1 MLTVND
7 IYIKE
12 YPTIKNM
19 TASKRITES
28 KINEIMRNSINQVIN
43 ERKSN
48 VNHILNDIVYAIHSE
63 QEYIS
68 TDMSSENEI
77 ELWLPNDRY
86 AMITYNL
93 KGKLNFGNGIDA
105 SIENPIVEIGS
116 IFYSIG
122 DEEGREVRDDG
133 RVKEALEKTI
143 STNFS
148 KQLYW

>member
-28 KINEIMRNSINQVIN
+28 KIHEIIRNSISQVIN

-48 VNHILNDIVYAIHSE
+48 VNNILNDIVYAIHSE

-68 TDMSSENEI
+68 TDMFSENEI

-86 AMITYNL
+86 AMITYNV
-93 KGKLNFGNGIDA
+93 KGGLNFSNGIDA
-105 SIENPIVEIGS
+105 YIENPIVEIGS

-122 DEEGREVRDDG
+122 DEDGREVRDDG